1 MTFLLRQYC
10 AVSSS
15 IYSYRSIPDQTKHV
29 VELNRKI
36 QTLERENRRLRDE
49 NRKVKEQ
56 AQAAVQQLRK
66 FTEWFFKN
74 VKRQ

>member
-1 MTFLLRQYC
+1 MHFGLAGRSMLLKRYIFC
-10 AVSSS
+10 
-15 IYSYRSIPDQTKHV
+15 RSIPDQTKHV
-29 VELNRKI
+29 SELNRKI

-49 NRKVKEQ
+49 NRKAHEQ
-56 AQAAVQQLRK
+56 AQAAVLQLRK